1 MVSPTCKSRINEPL
15 LRSMG
20 IQEENCYE
28 QATPES
34 LQMIL
39 DSVEEEERILQDYRR
54 RLKLWN
60 TFMKSERN
68 LDFWELDELCD
79 ENGEMT
85 KPVHL
90 YGGNYPVSIIIYDD
104 IVASSLIRSKQ
115 LSHTVI
121 LHRHLAGGNGV
132 SMCFLTQSFISDTS
146 GLPKIIRLQC
156 T

>member
-1 MVSPTCKSRINEPL
+1 MASLINAYECFEKVYMVSPTCKSRINEPL

-60 TFMKSERN
+60 
-68 LDFWELDELCD
+68 
-79 ENGEMT
+79 
-85 KPVHL
+85 
-90 YGGNYPVSIIIYDD
+90 
-104 IVASSLIRSKQ
+104 
-115 LSHTVI
+115 
-121 LHRHLAGGNGV
+121 
-132 SMCFLTQSFISDTS
+132 
-146 GLPKIIRLQC
+146 
-156 T
+156 